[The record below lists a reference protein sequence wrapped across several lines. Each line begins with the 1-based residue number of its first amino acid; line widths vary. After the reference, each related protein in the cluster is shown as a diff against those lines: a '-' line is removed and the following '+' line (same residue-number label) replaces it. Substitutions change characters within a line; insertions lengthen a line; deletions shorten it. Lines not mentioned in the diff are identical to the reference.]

1 MIDPDPDQS
10 APAQG
15 IAWGFAISLAFW
27 ALAII
32 AIGAAN
38 V

>member
-1 MIDPDPDQS
+1 MIDPDPDQT

>member
-1 MIDPDPDQS
+1 MIDPDPDQT
-10 APAQG
+10 AAAQG

-27 ALAII
+27 ALALI
-32 AIGAAN
+32 AIGATN

>member
-32 AIGAAN
+32 AIGALN

>member
-1 MIDPDPDQS
+1 MNDPDANQNS
-10 APAQG
+10 AAQG

>member
-15 IAWGFAISLAFW
+15 IAWGFAISLALW

>member
-1 MIDPDPDQS
+1 MIDPEPDQS
-10 APAQG
+10 APARG